1 MMTKNR
7 FFSLNEA
14 RRFLALGLPVLVTQ
28 IAQMGMNFVDTA
40 MTGQASTADMAA
52 VAVSGSIWVPVSLL
66 GMGCLLSLP
75 AMMAHLVGGGEQQRT
90 PHLLRQGLWLSS
102 LLSLVLMGVFAF
114 LSLHLELFGLD
125 AELAPLAAG
134 YLRAML
140 FGLPGMMLFVNV
152 RGFLEGYARTRP
164 AMLVG
169 LLGLA
174 LNVPCNYV
182 LIYGKLG
189 LPQLGAVGCGVA
201 TALCYWFMGLTL
213 ALYARREARCR
224 KLGPL
229 FLPLLL
235 PRTAGEGGEV
245 RRVDWPLVWRIFRIG
260 LPGALAAC
268 FEASLFAVTALLLA
282 PLGKVVVAGHQI
294 AMNFSSI
301 VYMLPLS
308 LNITVAIRVGQN
320 LGAGRL
326 ERARLSARTA
336 LCLGLGLAL
345 LTMTACTALFRE
357 QIVHIYN
364 DDPAVTALAMS
375 LLLLGSCYQLVD
387 ALQTIS
393 IGILRAYNDT
403 RIISLVCFTS
413 YWIIGLPLGFTL
425 ARTDWLVPA
434 MGPAGFWISY
444 IVALGFG
451 ALCYLIRV
459 HHLHGLDAEA
469 VRRRIQR

>member
-174 LNVPCNYV
+174 LNVP
-182 LIYGKLG
+182 
-189 LPQLGAVGCGVA
+189 
-201 TALCYWFMGLTL
+201 
-213 ALYARREARCR
+213 
-224 KLGPL
+224 
-229 FLPLLL
+229 
-235 PRTAGEGGEV
+235 
-245 RRVDWPLVWRIFRIG
+245 
-260 LPGALAAC
+260 
-268 FEASLFAVTALLLA
+268 
-282 PLGKVVVAGHQI
+282 
-294 AMNFSSI
+294 
-301 VYMLPLS
+301 
-308 LNITVAIRVGQN
+308 
-320 LGAGRL
+320 
-326 ERARLSARTA
+326 
-336 LCLGLGLAL
+336 
-345 LTMTACTALFRE
+345 
-357 QIVHIYN
+357 
-364 DDPAVTALAMS
+364 
-375 LLLLGSCYQLVD
+375 
-387 ALQTIS
+387 
-393 IGILRAYNDT
+393 
-403 RIISLVCFTS
+403 
-413 YWIIGLPLGFTL
+413 
-425 ARTDWLVPA
+425 
-434 MGPAGFWISY
+434 
-444 IVALGFG
+444 
-451 ALCYLIRV
+451 
-459 HHLHGLDAEA
+459 
-469 VRRRIQR
+469 

>member
-52 VAVSGSIWVPVSLL
+52 VAVAGSIWNPLSLL
-66 GMGCLLSLP
+66 GIGCLLSLP
-75 AMMAHLVGGGEQQRT
+75 AMSAHLVGGGQRSRT
-90 PHLLRQGLWLSS
+90 PHLLRQGIWLT
-102 LLSLVLMGVFAF
+102 LVISAILMTAF
-114 LSLHLELFGLD
+114 YVISWHLQSFGLD
-125 AELAPLAAG
+125 EELSRLGGG

-140 FGLPGMMLFVNV
+140 WGLPGFMLFVNV
-152 RGFLEGYARTRP
+152 RSFLEGYARTRP

-235 PRTAGEGGEV
+235 PRTAGEGGEA

-336 LCLGLGLAL
+336 LCMGAVSSLIIA
-345 LTMTACTALFRE
+345 ACTALFRE

>member
-1 MMTKNR
+1 MQNQ
-7 FFSLNEA
+7 FFSLSEA
-14 RRFLALGLPVLVTQ
+14 RRFVALGLPVFVAQ
-28 IAQMGMNFVDTA
+28 MSQMGMNFVDTA
-40 MTGQASTADMAA
+40 MTGQSSTADMAA
-52 VAVSGSIWVPVSLL
+52 VAVAGSIWNPLSLL
-66 GMGCLLSLP
+66 GIGCLLSLP
-75 AMMAHLVGGGEQQRT
+75 AMSAHLVGGGQRSRT
-90 PHLLRQGLWLSS
+90 PHLLRQGIWLT
-102 LLSLVLMGVFAF
+102 LVISAILMTVFYVI
-114 LSLHLELFGLD
+114 SWHLQSFGLD
-125 AELAPLAAG
+125 EELSRLGGG

-140 FGLPGMMLFVNV
+140 WGLPGFMLFVNV
-152 RGFLEGYARTRP
+152 RSFLEGYARTRP
-164 AMLVG
+164 AMIIG
-169 LLGLA
+169 ILGLA

-235 PRTAGEGGEV
+235 PRTAGEGVEA
-245 RRVDWPLVWRIFRIG
+245 RRVDWALVWRIFRIG

-326 ERARLSARTA
+326 ERRR
-336 LCLGLGLAL
+336 CRPRR
-345 LTMTACTALFRE
+345 CWFP
-357 QIVHIYN
+357 
-364 DDPAVTALAMS
+364 PAAGPRS
-375 LLLLGSCYQLVD
+375 GCR
-387 ALQTIS
+387 
-393 IGILRAYNDT
+393 GWRLRACC
-403 RIISLVCFTS
+403 RA
-413 YWIIGLPLGFTL
+413 PK
-425 ARTDWLVPA
+425 A
-434 MGPAGFWISY
+434 AG
-444 IVALGFG
+444 
-451 ALCYLIRV
+451 
-459 HHLHGLDAEA
+459 
-469 VRRRIQR
+469 RR